1 MKNFGIIGVAG
12 FISPRHLKAIYE
24 TKNNLIAAVDP
35 NDSVGV
41 LDNYFPE
48 ALYFKEIE
56 RFDRHLEKLRRKGE
70 EKRVHFISICTP
82 NYLHD
87 AHIRLALR
95 LHCDVIC
102 EKPIVIN
109 PWNLDGLKELED
121 EYKKKVYTILQLRVH
136 PNILKLKEKIEK
148 ENFKK
153 KYNVIL
159 TYITPRGPWYHIS
172 WKGDEE
178 KSGGLAMNIGVHF
191 FDLLLWLFG
200 KEEKT
205 EVHYFDKNKLAGF
218 LELEKAKVSYF
229 LSIDRK
235 DMPEEELKAGKRSFR
250 SLEIEGEEVEFSEG
264 FADLHTKVYEEILK
278 GKGFKMEDARQSIE
292 IVYKIRKKEV
302 IKNLKNLHPF
312 LKNWKG

>member
-1 MKNFGIIGVAG
+1 MKNFGLIGVAG
-12 FISPRHLKAIYE
+12 FIAPRHLKAILE
-24 TKNNLIAAVDP
+24 TGNKLIASTDP

-41 LDNYFPE
+41 LDSFFPE

-70 EKRVHFISICTP
+70 GERVHFISICSP

-109 PWNLDGLKELED
+109 PWNLDALKELEE
-121 EYKKKVYTILQLRVH
+121 EYKRKVYTILQLRVH

-148 ENFKK
+148 ENFKR
-153 KYNVIL
+153 KYNIIL
-159 TYITPRGPWYHIS
+159 TYITPRGPWYQIS

-200 KEEKT
+200 REEKI
-205 EVHYFDKNKLAGF
+205 EVHCFDKNKISGF
-218 LELEKAKVSYF
+218 LELERARVSYF

-235 DMPEEELKAGKRSFR
+235 DMPEEELKKGKRSFR
-250 SLEIEGEEVEFSEG
+250 SMKIEGEEFEFSEG
-264 FADLHTKVYEEILK
+264 FTDLHTLLYEKILK
-278 GKGFKMEDARQSIE
+278 GDGFGIEDAKPSIE
-292 IVYKIRKKEV
+292 LVYKVRKTEV
-302 IKNLKNLHPF
+302 KKNLKNLHPW
-312 LKNWKG
+312 LK

>member
-1 MKNFGIIGVAG
+1 MKNFGIIGVGG
-12 FISPRHLKAIYE
+12 FIAPRHLKAIYD
-24 TKNNLIAAVDP
+24 TKNNLIAAIDP

-56 RFDRHLEKLRRKGE
+56 RFDRYLEKLRRKGE
-70 EKRVHFISICTP
+70 EKRVHYISICTP

-95 LHCDVIC
+95 LHCKVIC

-109 PWNLDGLKELED
+109 PWNLDGLKDLEV
-121 EYKKKVYTILQLRVH
+121 EYDCKVSTILQLRVH
-136 PNILKLKEKIEK
+136 PEILKLKERLENEKI
-148 ENFKK
+148 NK
-153 KYNVIL
+153 KYDIYL

-200 KEEKT
+200 KEEKI
-205 EVHYFDKNKLAGF
+205 EVHYFDKNKISGF

-229 LSIDRK
+229 LSIDKK
-235 DMPEEELKAGKRSFR
+235 DMPEKAIEEGKRSFR
-250 SLEIEGEEVEFSEG
+250 SLEIDGEEVEFSEG
-264 FADLHTKVYEEILK
+264 FTDLHTKVYEKILN
-278 GKGFKMEDARQSIE
+278 GEGFGIEDARPSIE
-292 IVYKIRKKEV
+292 LVYKIRKTEVKLVKE
-302 IKNLKNLHPF
+302 NLHKW
-312 LKNWKG
+312 LK

>member
-1 MKNFGIIGVAG
+1 MKNFGLIGVGG
-12 FISPRHLKAIYE
+12 FIAPRHLKAIYE
-24 TKNNLIAAVDP
+24 TKNNLIAGTDP
-35 NDSVGV
+35 NDSVGI

-70 EKRVHFISICTP
+70 EKRVQYISICTP

-95 LHCDVIC
+95 LHCNVIC

-109 PWNLDGLKELED
+109 PWNLDALKDLEN
-121 EYKKKVYTILQLRVH
+121 EYNCKVSTILQLRVH
-136 PNILKLKEKIEK
+136 PEILKLKEKLK
-148 ENFKK
+148 DD
-153 KYNVIL
+153 KYKHKILL

-200 KEEKT
+200 KEEKI

-218 LELEKAKVSYF
+218 LELERAKVSYF
-229 LSIDRK
+229 LSIDKK
-235 DMPEEELKAGKRSFR
+235 DMPIKAIEEGKRSFR
-250 SLEIEGEEVEFSEG
+250 SLEIDGEEVEFSEG
-264 FADLHTKVYEEILK
+264 FTDLHTKVYEKILN
-278 GKGFKMEDARQSIE
+278 GEGFGIEDAKPSIE
-292 IVYKIRKKEV
+292 LVYKIRNAEVKLVKE
-302 IKNLKNLHPF
+302 NLHKW
-312 LKNWKG
+312 LK